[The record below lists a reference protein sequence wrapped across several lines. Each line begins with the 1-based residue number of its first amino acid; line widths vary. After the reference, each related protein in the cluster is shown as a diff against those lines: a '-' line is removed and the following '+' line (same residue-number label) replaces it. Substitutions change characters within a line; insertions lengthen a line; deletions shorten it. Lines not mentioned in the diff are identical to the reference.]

1 MIDWVDAACK
11 AWGRQMRALIV
22 FIASLPTVLYASDAE
37 VIQPSCAHPAE
48 LQERPPGHGGFPG
61 DYIVFTLG
69 TDSETGVMTLQE
81 RYHFGAFAPVKW
93 EGLDAV
99 RVVLPALTLAQIE
112 QLRCEPVVELFVHDL
127 EPRPR
132 PSPQDRPYTKVR
144 LGIAFRPVGD
154 EEARGRL
161 ARGVAVTSV
170 EHESVASRAGLL
182 EKDYIL
188 KFDGHDINSMQDLP
202 NLMIDRNP
210 GDAVPMGIL
219 REGNEIAVIV
229 QF

>member
-1 MIDWVDAACK
+1 
-11 AWGRQMRALIV
+11 MRALIV
-22 FIASLPTVLYASDAE
+22 FLAALPTVLYASDGE
-37 VIQPSCAHPAE
+37 VIQPSCAHPAD

-61 DYIVFTLG
+61 DYIVFTRG
-69 TDSETGVMTLQE
+69 TDSGTGVMTLQE

-93 EGLDAV
+93 RGLDAV
-99 RVVLPALTLAQIE
+99 RVVLSVLTPAEIAE
-112 QLRCEPVVELFVHDL
+112 LRCEPVVELFVPDL

-154 EEARGRL
+154 EESVGRL
-161 ARGVAVTSV
+161 PRGVAVTSV
-170 EHESVASRAGLL
+170 GHGSVASRAGLL

-188 KFDGHDINSMQDLP
+188 KFAGHDINSMPDLP
-202 NLMIDRNP
+202 NLMIDINP

>member
-1 MIDWVDAACK
+1 
-11 AWGRQMRALIV
+11 MRALIV
-22 FIASLPTVLYASDAE
+22 FLAALPTVLYASDGE
-37 VIQPSCAHPAE
+37 VIQPSCAHPAD

-61 DYIVFTLG
+61 DYIVFTRG
-69 TDSETGVMTLQE
+69 TDSGTGAMTLLE
-81 RYHFGAFAPVKW
+81 RYHFGAYAPVKW
-93 EGLDAV
+93 KGLDAA
-99 RVVLPALTLAQIE
+99 RVVLPELTPAQIAE
-112 QLRCEPVVELFVHDL
+112 LRCEPVVELVVRDL
-127 EPRPR
+127 EPRP
-132 PSPQDRPYTKVR
+132 SSQDRPYTKVR

-161 ARGVAVTSV
+161 TRGVAVTSV

-202 NLMIDRNP
+202 NLMIDMNP
-210 GDAVPMGIL
+210 GDAVSMRIL
-219 REGNEIAVIV
+219 RDGNEITVTA